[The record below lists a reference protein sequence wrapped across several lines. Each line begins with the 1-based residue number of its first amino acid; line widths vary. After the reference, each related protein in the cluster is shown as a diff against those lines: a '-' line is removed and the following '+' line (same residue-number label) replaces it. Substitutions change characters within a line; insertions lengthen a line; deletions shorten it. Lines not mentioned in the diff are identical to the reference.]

1 MEKVLLDTDIGGDI
15 DDAICLAYLL
25 KEPQCQLMGITTVC
39 GEPEIRASVADAIC
53 QTAGKKV
60 PIVAGLD
67 STMQPVPVYPTPDGA
82 KALKFWPHNT
92 YKKADAP
99 AFLYQKIKENPHEIV
114 LIGIGNMTNIA
125 TLFCTY
131 PDAIQLLKGLY
142 VMNGYF
148 GEAPLPE
155 PYYNW
160 NSWADPLA
168 SKIVFA
174 SDVAVHRAIPLEV
187 TDTLTIEAKQ
197 AEVLLSSDSDL
208 MKSIFSFGNAWLK
221 SSEKLTLHDPLAAV
235 CVFHP
240 DICRFEKGY
249 VQVETQEKTHM
260 GHTAFVPSPQG
271 NVEIA
276 RTVDREQFYHI
287 LSSVLCGK
295 HLKNTQRPLPPLVV
309 SRAKSAGAVG
319 EAWLANLDNI
329 VSELEKMWHI
339 SVGETLS
346 GGTHAFV
353 ANADGANGEK
363 YVLKIDMPEN
373 LGGEF
378 SNSIDTLKIVNG
390 NGCARVYAYAPEK
403 KACLLER
410 LGKPVSQLTYS
421 VYEQLQIICSTLQKI
436 WETPFVNN
444 KLPSGK
450 DSIIWFRQFIGETW
464 EKLNRPCSYQVIE
477 QAFSYLQK
485 REQALNPNEFTLLHG
500 DAHGGNTL
508 KELSGNG
515 FKLIDPDGI
524 YYEKAYDLGVLMRE
538 WVDAYTQ
545 DPVKAG
551 KERCAYLHHLTGV
564 CEQAIWEWGYLQT
577 VSTAFVFLQIGQAK
591 TGQKMLHVAQCWAKS
606 DEIKYDLPPQRHPIY
621 HT

>member
-1 MEKVLLDTDIGGDI
+1 MEKILLDTDIGGDI

-25 KEPQCQLMGITTVC
+25 KEPQCELVGITTVC
-39 GEPEIRASVADAIC
+39 GESEIRASVADAIC
-53 QTAGKKV
+53 RTVGRRI

-67 STMQPVPVYPTPDGA
+67 STMQPVPIYPTPDGA
-82 KALKFWPHNT
+82 EALKFWQHNI
-92 YKKADAP
+92 YEKADAP

-131 PDAIQLLKGLY
+131 PDAVELLKGLY

-148 GEAPLPE
+148 DEAPLPE

-174 SDVAVHRAIPLEV
+174 SDVTVHRAIPLEV

-197 AEVLLSSDSDL
+197 AEVLLNTDNDL
-208 MKSIFSFGNAWLK
+208 MKAIFSFGNAWLE
-221 SSEKLTLHDPLAAV
+221 SSDKLTLHDPLVAV

-240 DICRFEKGY
+240 DICCFERGN
-249 VQVETQEKTHM
+249 VLVETELENNM
-260 GHTAFVPSPQG
+260 GATSFIPSPKG

-276 RTVDREQFYHI
+276 RMVNREKFYRI
-287 LSSVLCGK
+287 LSATLSGK
-295 HLKNTQRPLPPLVV
+295 HLQDTARIVPPLVV

-319 EAWLANLDNI
+319 EAWLVNLDNF

-339 SVGETLS
+339 SVEETLF
-346 GGTHAFV
+346 GGTHALV
-353 ANADGANGEK
+353 ANADGVNGEK

-378 SNSIDTLKIVNG
+378 LNSIHTLKIADG
-390 NGCARVYAYAPEK
+390 NGCAKLYVYNFER

-410 LGKPVSQLTYS
+410 LGKPINQLQYS
-421 VYEQLQIICSTLQKI
+421 VYEQLQIICSALQKV
-436 WETPFVNN
+436 WETPIMNVR
-444 KLPSGK
+444 LPSGK
-450 DSIIWFRQFIGETW
+450 DSVMWFRQFIAETW
-464 EKLNRPCSYQVIE
+464 EKLNYPCSHQVIE
-477 QAFSYLQK
+477 HAFFYLQK
-485 REQALNPNEFTLLHG
+485 REHALNPDEFVLLHG

-524 YYEKAYDLGVLMRE
+524 FYEKAYDLGVLMRE
-538 WVDAYTQ
+538 WIDEYEQ
-545 DPVKAG
+545 DLMKAG

-564 CEQAIWEWGYLQT
+564 PEQAIWEWGYLQT
-577 VSTAFVFLQIGQAK
+577 VSTAFVLLQIGQEE
-591 TGQKMLHVAQCWAKS
+591 TGWKMLCVAECWAEETT
-606 DEIKYDLPPQRHPIY
+606 DIMC
-621 HT
+621 